1 MFTTLKQFCENHD
14 PLFTDTTVLP
24 LNVGQTILVEN
35 EGRFYEGTT
44 LGFYDQLNK
53 MLVRLY
59 GGIKVVTSYNV
70 VYHTSGELVVD

>member
-1 MFTTLKQFCENHD
+1 
-14 PLFTDTTVLP
+14 
-24 LNVGQTILVEN
+24 VGQTILVEN